1 MAKRKPVE
9 ETINESDADELTRTV
24 ARNVRRIRKEKGVT
38 IEELSEIVDV
48 SLNTIYGWEHARHSM
63 KTETLS
69 KVAAALGIDPLDLV
83 LPEGSRVIEPGARPT
98 LPIYRIELVVSEK
111 GRMAWE
117 RKHPLFKLEK
127 TGGVDVPGSIAARH
141 EEAFG
146 YLVEDESGG
155 LIFPKGQIVVID
167 PVSGLGILAFKKAL
181 AEAGCIPRSEAYQA
195 SPGLSLSPAERAT
208 CFAARFS
215 CLRIRKK
222 SLSTRAHSS
231 SRTPEMT
238 SNSWFRRLSWLT
250 SKSVPRAPPLGSG
263 AP

>member
-69 KVAAALGIDPLDLV
+69 RVAAALGIDPLDLV

-98 LPIYRIELVVSEK
+98 LPIYRIELVDSDR
-111 GRMAWE
+111 GRTAWE
-117 RKHPLFKLEK
+117 RRYPLFKLEK
-127 TGGVDVPGSIAARH
+127 TGGVDVPGCIAARH

-146 YLVEDESGG
+146 YLVEDESCG

-167 PVSGLGILAFKKAL
+167 PKIQDLKEHSVVLALWPTGETGMVRVSAGRTRIAMRHEVAGPEGIAREYRMDDPETPYIVGA
-181 AEAGCIPRSEAYQA
+181 AIWDCPSG
-195 SPGLSLSPAERAT
+195 ER
-208 CFAARFS
+208 
-215 CLRIRKK
+215 
-222 SLSTRAHSS
+222 HY
-231 SRTPEMT
+231 
-238 SNSWFRRLSWLT
+238 
-250 SKSVPRAPPLGSG
+250 
-263 AP
+263 